1 MPKIYETSE
10 RAIKE
15 FLQTRYY
22 KANAKRI
29 LDFLNNYYQKNNIT
43 VVNYNDEY
51 MELSIS
57 TEMYDMTIR
66 PFQFSISETAVDL
79 FIDSRFLFD
88 FGKTKKVINEFYD
101 MLAKNFPFIGLALGK

>member
-1 MPKIYETSE
+1 MPKVYETSE
-10 RAIKE
+10 TASKD
-15 FLQTRYY
+15 FLLTRYY

-29 LDFLNNYYQKNNIT
+29 LDFLHNYYKKNNVTI
-43 VVNYNDEY
+43 VNYNEEY

-57 TEMYDMTIR
+57 TQMYDMTIR
-66 PFQFSISETAVDL
+66 PFQFSVSETAVDL

-101 MLAKNFPFIGLALGK
+101 MLSKNFPFIGLGLGK